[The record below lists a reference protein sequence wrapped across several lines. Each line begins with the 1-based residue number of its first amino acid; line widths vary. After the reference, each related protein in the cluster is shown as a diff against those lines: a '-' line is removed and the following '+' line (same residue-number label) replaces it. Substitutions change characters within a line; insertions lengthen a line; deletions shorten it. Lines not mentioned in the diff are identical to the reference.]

1 MKLYFEIIN
10 HHARE
15 NFENLYNISG
25 NITVNKSW
33 EFEIIRYSRD
43 FVRLLIDL
51 SWKGRDHAGPEILI
65 GLFGYSMSAKIYDN
79 RHWNWETKDWEIV
92 DNDTAQ

>member
-1 MKLYFEIIN
+1 MKLYFKIIN

-15 NFENLYNISG
+15 NFKNLYNRSG
-25 NITVNKSW
+25 SMTVNKSW

-43 FVRLLIDL
+43 FIRLLIDL

-65 GLFGYSMSAKIYDN
+65 GLFGYSLSAKIHDN
-79 RHWNWETKDWEIV
+79 RHWNWETKDWVSSESEIIV
-92 DNDTAQ
+92 